1 MTIKNGD
8 GNLLLSIQKFSL
20 LWSILIKN
28 KHYMSGLLQRGITAI
43 IFVAV
48 MLAGLYFSKNSF
60 LALFGL
66 ITILSLW
73 EFYTIILKNDTHD
86 FLRKIYG
93 VAIGATP
100 FLMAAYYHFGKIE
113 NGSEFLKNSIL
124 AFLPV
129 LFFLFVIE
137 LFTKSKYPFANL
149 GHLFLGLIYIGVPFT
164 LAQFIAIDAGNYYP
178 NIILGLLVLTWANDT
193 GAYMIGSQIGKTPL
207 FPRISPN
214 KTWEG
219 SLGGVAVTFLIA
231 WLLSIY
237 VTELSL
243 ANWLVLA
250 VLVSIFA
257 SIGDLIES
265 MLKRSLGVKD
275 SGTIMPGHGGFL
287 DRFDAF
293 IFLLPFA
300 ASYLLFIR

>member
-1 MTIKNGD
+1 
-8 GNLLLSIQKFSL
+8 
-20 LWSILIKN
+20 
-28 KHYMSGLLQRGITAI
+28 MSGLIQRGLTAVV
-43 IFVAV
+43 FVAV
-48 MLAGLYFSKNSF
+48 MLAGLYFSKISF

-73 EFYTIILKNDTHD
+73 EFFTIILKNETHD
-86 FLRKIYG
+86 STRKILGAAVG
-93 VAIGATP
+93 VTP
-100 FLMAAYYHFGKIE
+100 FLMAAYYHFYQLD
-113 NGSEFLKNSIL
+113 NSAEFLKKCIL
-124 AFLPV
+124 LFLPIV
-129 LFFLFVIE
+129 FFLFIIE
-137 LFTKSKYPFANL
+137 LFTKSKNPFGNL
-149 GHLFLGLIYIGVPFT
+149 GYLFLGLIYIGIPFT
-164 LAQFIAIDAGNYYP
+164 LAQFIAIDGGNYYP
-178 NIILGLLVLTWANDT
+178 NIILGLLLLTWANDT
-193 GAYMIGSQIGKTPL
+193 GAYVIGSQIGRTKL

-219 SLGGVAVTFLIA
+219 SLGGVAVAFLIA

-243 ANWLVLA
+243 TNWLVLA
-250 VLVSIFA
+250 ALVSIFA
-257 SIGDLIES
+257 SLGDLIES

-300 ASYLLFIR
+300 ASYLLLIR

>member
-1 MTIKNGD
+1 
-8 GNLLLSIQKFSL
+8 
-20 LWSILIKN
+20 
-28 KHYMSGLLQRGITAI
+28 
-43 IFVAV
+43 
-48 MLAGLYFSKNSF
+48 MLAGLYFNKISF

-73 EFYTIILKNDTHD
+73 EFFTIILKNEAND
-86 FLRKIYG
+86 FLRKILGTGIG
-93 VAIGATP
+93 VTP
-100 FLMAAYYHFGKIE
+100 FLMAAYYHF
-113 NGSEFLKNSIL
+113 NQLDNSAEFLKTCIL
-124 AFLPV
+124 LFLPIIFL
-129 LFFLFVIE
+129 LFIVE
-137 LFTKSKYPFANL
+137 LFTKSKNPFGNL
-149 GHLFLGLIYIGVPFT
+149 GYLVLGLIYIGIPFT
-164 LAQFIAIDAGNYYP
+164 LAQFIAIDGGNYYP
-178 NIILGLLVLTWANDT
+178 NIILGLLLLTWANDT
-193 GAYMIGSQIGKTPL
+193 GAYVIGSQIGRTKL

-243 ANWLVLA
+243 TNWLVLA
-250 VLVSIFA
+250 TLVSIFA
-257 SIGDLIES
+257 SLGDLIES

-293 IFLLPFA
+293 IFILPFA
-300 ASYLLFIR
+300 ASYLLLIR

>member
-1 MTIKNGD
+1 
-8 GNLLLSIQKFSL
+8 
-20 LWSILIKN
+20 
-28 KHYMSGLLQRGITAI
+28 MSGLLQRGITAI

-48 MLAGLYFSKNSF
+48 MLAGLFYSENSF
-60 LALFGL
+60 LVLFGL

-73 EFYTIILKNDTHD
+73 EFFTIILKNDTHD
-86 FLRKIYG
+86 FLRKILG
-93 VAIGATP
+93 VLIGATP
-100 FLMAAYYHFGKIE
+100 FLMAAFYHFEKIE
-113 NGSEFLKNSIL
+113 NGFEFLKSH
-124 AFLPV
+124 FL
-129 LFFLFVIE
+129 LFIPFVFLLFIIE
-137 LFTKSKYPFANL
+137 LFTKSKKPFENL
-149 GHLFLGLIYIGVPFT
+149 GYLFLGLIYIGIPFT
-164 LAQFIAIDAGNYYP
+164 LAQFIAIDGEHYYP
-178 NIILGLLVLTWANDT
+178 KIILGLLLLTWANDT
-193 GAYMIGSQIGKTPL
+193 GAYLIGSQIGKTPL

-243 ANWLVLA
+243 TNWLVLA
-250 VLVSIFA
+250 ILVSIFA

-300 ASYLLFIR
+300 ASYLLLIR

>member
-1 MTIKNGD
+1 
-8 GNLLLSIQKFSL
+8 
-20 LWSILIKN
+20 
-28 KHYMSGLLQRGITAI
+28 MSGLLQRGITAI

-48 MLAGLYFSKNSF
+48 MLLGLFYSENSF

-73 EFYTIILKNDTHD
+73 EFFTIILKNETHD
-86 FLRKIYG
+86 FLRKILG
-93 VAIGATP
+93 VSIGATP
-100 FLMAAYYHFGKIE
+100 FLMAAFYHFRKLE
-113 NGSEFLKNSIL
+113 NDFEYLKTCIL
-124 AFLPV
+124 LFLPFV
-129 LFFLFVIE
+129 FLLFMIE
-137 LFTKSKYPFANL
+137 LFTKSKNPFGNL
-149 GHLFLGLIYIGVPFT
+149 GYLFLGLIYIGIPFT
-164 LAQFIAIDAGNYYP
+164 LVQFIAIEGGNYYP
-178 NIILGLLVLTWANDT
+178 SIILGLLVLTWANDT
-193 GAYMIGSQIGKTPL
+193 GAYLIGSQIGKTPL

-243 ANWLVLA
+243 TNWLVLA
-250 VLVSIFA
+250 ILVSIFA

-300 ASYLLFIR
+300 TSYLLLIR

>member
-1 MTIKNGD
+1 
-8 GNLLLSIQKFSL
+8 
-20 LWSILIKN
+20 
-28 KHYMSGLLQRGITAI
+28 MSGLLQRALTAI
-43 IFVAV
+43 VFVAV

-60 LALFGL
+60 LILFGL

-73 EFYTIILKNDTHD
+73 EFFTIILKNDTHD

-93 VAIGATP
+93 VGIGATP
-100 FLMAAYYHFGKIE
+100 FLIGAYYHFGQIE
-113 NGSEFLKNSIL
+113 NGAEFLKDSL
-124 AFLPV
+124 LVFLPV
-129 LFFLFVIE
+129 LFFLFVLE
-137 LFTKSKYPFANL
+137 LFMKSKYPFANL
-149 GHLFLGLIYIGVPFT
+149 GHIFLGLIYIGIPFT
-164 LAQFIAIDAGNYYP
+164 LAQFIAIDEGNYYP
-178 NIILGLLVLTWANDT
+178 NIILGLLLLTWSNDT
-193 GAYMIGSQIGKTPL
+193 GAYVIGSQIGRTKL

-219 SLGGVAVTFLIA
+219 SLGGVAVSFLIA

-243 ANWLVLA
+243 TNWLVLA
-250 VLVSIFA
+250 SLVSIFA
-257 SIGDLIES
+257 SLGDLIES

-300 ASYLLFIR
+300 ASYLLLIR

>member
-1 MTIKNGD
+1 
-8 GNLLLSIQKFSL
+8 
-20 LWSILIKN
+20 
-28 KHYMSGLLQRGITAI
+28 MSGLIQRGLTAI
-43 IFVAV
+43 VFVAV
-48 MLAGLYFSKNSF
+48 MLAGLYFNKISF

-73 EFYTIILKNDTHD
+73 EFFTIILKNEAND
-86 FLRKIYG
+86 FLRKILGTGIG
-93 VAIGATP
+93 VTP
-100 FLMAAYYHFGKIE
+100 FLMTAYYHF
-113 NGSEFLKNSIL
+113 NQLDNSAEFLKTCIL
-124 AFLPV
+124 LFLPIIFL
-129 LFFLFVIE
+129 LFIVE
-137 LFTKSKYPFANL
+137 LFTKSKNPFGNL
-149 GHLFLGLIYIGVPFT
+149 GYLVLGLIYIGIPFT
-164 LAQFIAIDAGNYYP
+164 LAQFIAIDGGNYYP
-178 NIILGLLVLTWANDT
+178 NIILGLLLLTWANDT
-193 GAYMIGSQIGKTPL
+193 GAYVIGSQIGRTKL

-243 ANWLVLA
+243 TSWLVLA
-250 VLVSIFA
+250 TLVSIFA
-257 SIGDLIES
+257 SLGDLIES

-293 IFLLPFA
+293 IFILPFA
-300 ASYLLFIR
+300 ASYLLLIR

>member
-1 MTIKNGD
+1 
-8 GNLLLSIQKFSL
+8 
-20 LWSILIKN
+20 
-28 KHYMSGLLQRGITAI
+28 MSGLLQRGLTAI
-43 IFVAV
+43 VFVAV

-73 EFYTIILKNDTHD
+73 EFFTIILKNESHD
-86 FLRKIYG
+86 LLRKTLG
-93 VAIGATP
+93 VGIGITP
-100 FLMAAYYHFGKIE
+100 FLMAAFYHFEMID
-113 NGSEFLKNSIL
+113 NSAEFLKTCIL
-124 AFLPV
+124 LFLPFIFL
-129 LFFLFVIE
+129 LFIVE
-137 LFTKSKYPFANL
+137 LFTKSKNPFGNL
-149 GHLFLGLIYIGVPFT
+149 GYLFLGLIYIGIPFT
-164 LAQFIAIDAGNYYP
+164 LVQFIAIEEGNYYP
-178 NIILGLLVLTWANDT
+178 NIILGLLLLTWANDT
-193 GAYMIGSQIGKTPL
+193 GAYVIGSQIGKTKL

-219 SLGGVAVTFLIA
+219 SLGGVGVSFLIA

-243 ANWLVLA
+243 MNWLVLA
-250 VLVSIFA
+250 TLVSIFA
-257 SIGDLIES
+257 SLGDLIES

-300 ASYLLFIR
+300 TSYLLLIR